1 MSTVSTRNPVDPVE
15 RKDIRSASLPFKQD
29 KDKRE
34 KWSNGVRLS
43 PGVIVSYNNAEV
55 LRASNEGQRMKIRP
69 NKHYSQMPN
78 EPKSHANKTPKPHGS
93 YDGYDGC
100 ARLARKAS
108 AVMDAKDHTSSSLSK
123 SLLELLPQH
132 SNNTESAIQVALR
145 ESAVAADADILYSYD
160 NKGPSPGDKGRKV
173 DLGGL
178 VDLAEKKWLN
188 KKTEEIVK
196 GEYEVLDNSGET
208 VHLKAKGKKSPKQK
222 ATKFEPVVPKAGL
235 DDDDFELID
244 APLP

>member
-1 MSTVSTRNPVDPVE
+1 MSTTSYRNPIEPVE
-15 RKDIRSASLPFKQD
+15 RKDIRSASLPFKHD

-34 KWSNGVRLS
+34 KWSNGVRPS
-43 PGVIVSYNNAEV
+43 PGVILNFNDEV
-55 LRASNEGQRMKIRP
+55 LSASNEGQKMKIRP
-69 NKHYSQMPN
+69 QKQWSQMAS
-78 EPKSHANKTPKPHGS
+78 EPKSHANKTPKPYGN
-93 YDGYDGC
+93 YDGPS
-100 ARLARKAS
+100 RLAHKAS
-108 AVMDAKDHTSSSLSK
+108 AVADANDHTSSSLSR

-132 SNNTESAIQVALR
+132 SNNTESAIQIALR
-145 ESAVAADADILYSYD
+145 ESAVAAEADILYSYD

-178 VDLAEKKWLN
+178 VDLAERKWLN

-208 VHLKAKGKKSPKQK
+208 VLLKGKGKKSPKQK
-222 ATKFEPVVPKAGL
+222 AAKFEPVVPKAGL

-244 APLP
+244 APLS

>member
-1 MSTVSTRNPVDPVE
+1 MSTTSTRNPTEAIE
-15 RKDIRSASLPFKQD
+15 RKDIRSASLPFKHD

-34 KWSNGVRLS
+34 KWSNGVRPA
-43 PGVIVSYNNAEV
+43 PGVILNFNTDEV
-55 LRASNEGQRMKIRP
+55 LSASNEGQKMRIRP
-69 NKHYSQMPN
+69 HKQWSQMSS
-78 EPKSHANKTPKPHGS
+78 EPKSHANKTPKPNGH
-93 YDGYDGC
+93 YDGR
-100 ARLARKAS
+100 ARLAHKAS
-108 AVMDAKDHTSSSLSK
+108 AVIDANDHTSSSLSR

-178 VDLAEKKWLN
+178 VDLAEQKWLN

-196 GEYEVLDNSGET
+196 GEYEVLDNTGET
-208 VHLKAKGKKSPKQK
+208 VLLRGKGKKSPKQK
-222 ATKFEPVVPKAGL
+222 AAKVAPKAGL
-235 DDDDFELID
+235 DDEDFELID
-244 APLP
+244 APLA